1 MSNAVISNSGRR
13 WLLPLLGLFLLV
25 GATGMTHSARLPK
38 DEREK
43 QLVLTILSPLTVEAG
58 LTIELQ
64 LSLTNG
70 YGAPAVDLPVTL
82 SVDEQ
87 MIQAVAT
94 DEHGLAYFRL
104 PPGLAAGNH
113 QLTLQVK
120 GKHGFRDGWQQ
131 SQLTVLATVAQPTLQ
146 STLTAVAAAAKVEPA
161 PLESPAVADV
171 EVAVA
176 PPSATAVP
184 PVPVVPAAAPAAV
197 LVVPLPTPPATA
209 VAAVQPPV
217 AVPVMPTAVTPRAN
231 GAVATAVPAVNP
243 RTAVL
248 PTTQRPF
255 HFADLGLG
263 LFAGLLLAILL
274 FMSDHFWQFVKTG
287 LSKGRVWRTM
297 GFPRRPFAFHQ
308 AAHSNFQQL
317 LVSHLRTA
325 KWGLLCALGSMV
337 GSAITDL
344 ISPWPLKLIF
354 DHILLKTPL
363 PAALGFLT
371 PMTANHPLALLA
383 VVVAALVLIALL
395 QSAFAYL
402 ENYLTTRIGYEWVN
416 TLRRELFHH
425 FQRLSLT
432 FHNASKRGELVFH
445 VADDAQTLRDAFTD
459 SALSLV
465 THVLTIIGMFA
476 IMFYVNWQ
484 LSLIPLL
491 TFPLL
496 FVVYAYLQG
505 QLKVSVRKL
514 RKKEGDIA
522 ARLTENL
529 TIMPVIQ
536 AFGREQHEADRFDAE
551 NRQNLASGIQIARL
565 GAALNRTIAMVS
577 EVGLA
582 AVVFV
587 GAWLALRGEMTPGD
601 VLIFITYV
609 RTMYKP
615 IRQMVKLST
624 KLNSAWVAA
633 QRIAA
638 VLDIVPDVQDK
649 PDALVARRLRGDI
662 RFSQVAFQY
671 KPGQPVLRELSFHIK
686 PGQRVALVG
695 PSGAGKSTITSL
707 LLRLY
712 DPSQGTIHLD
722 GVDLRDYQ
730 RASLRQQIGLVLQDA
745 LLFGATLRE
754 NICYGK
760 PDASQAEVEAAARQA
775 HIHDFIAALPNG
787 YDTVIG
793 EMGSTLS
800 GGQRQRLAIAR
811 ALVKQPAILI
821 LDEPTSALDA
831 EAKALVDATI
841 NRIQRGKTVLVIAHH
856 LASIQNFD
864 KIIVIEQGRVAEQ
877 GTHAE
882 LLAQRGIYAE
892 LYRLQ
897 HKLPVQPPEARSSAL
912 LPALAGAD

>member
-1 MSNAVISNSGRR
+1 MGNNVTSDRWRR
-13 WLLPLLGLFLLV
+13 WVLPFLGLLLLV
-25 GATGMTHSARLPK
+25 SATGMTHPMRLLK

-43 QLVLTILSPLTVEAG
+43 QLVLTIVSPLTIEAG
-58 LTIELQ
+58 ITTELH
-64 LSLTNG
+64 LALTNG
-70 YGAPAVDLPVTL
+70 YGTPAGDLPITL
-82 SVDEQ
+82 YVDEQ
-87 MIQAVAT
+87 MIQTVET
-94 DEHGLAYFRL
+94 DEQGLAQFRL
-104 PPGLAAGNH
+104 PTGLAAGDH
-113 QLTLQVK
+113 RLTLQAK
-120 GKHGFRDGWQQ
+120 GKHGFRDGWHQ
-131 SQLTVLATVAQPTLQ
+131 SQLTVLATVAQPSLQ
-146 STLTAVAAAAKVEPA
+146 SELTAVAATGA
-161 PLESPAVADV
+161 PLASSLVATTEVAGPLPVATVAMAAPGAPAVA
-171 EVAVA
+171 
-176 PPSATAVP
+176 TA
-184 PVPVVPAAAPAAV
+184 A
-197 LVVPLPTPPATA
+197 LSLVPLPTPLAAVVTVVAPTVVVPVAPAAVIPPVNGTVVTATRPIPDRGAPWPAT
-209 VAAVQPPV
+209 Q
-217 AVPVMPTAVTPRAN
+217 
-231 GAVATAVPAVNP
+231 
-243 RTAVL
+243 
-248 PTTQRPF
+248 
-255 HFADLGLG
+255 FAFRLSDLGLA
-263 LFAGLLLAILL
+263 LFALLLLAILL
-274 FMSDHFWQFVKTG
+274 FMSEHFWQLVQIC
-287 LSKGRVWRTM
+287 LYKGRAWRARCISWL
-297 GFPRRPFAFHQ
+297 PLALRQEP
-308 AAHSNFQQL
+308 HSNFQQL
-317 LVSHLRTA
+317 LIRHIHSA
-325 KWGLLCALGSMV
+325 KWGLLCALASMV

-344 ISPWPLKLIF
+344 ISPWPLKIIF
-354 DHILLKTPL
+354 DHILLKAPL
-363 PAALGFLT
+363 PAVLGFLT
-371 PMTANHPLALLA
+371 PLTANYTLTLLA
-383 VVVAALVLIALL
+383 VVTAVIVLIALL

-402 ENYLTTRIGYEWVN
+402 ENYMTTRIGYELVN

-432 FHNASKRGELVFH
+432 FHNDSKRGELVFH

-465 THVLTIIGMFA
+465 TQVLTILGMFA

-529 TIMPVIQ
+529 AIMPVIQ
-536 AFGREQHEADRFDAE
+536 AFGREKHEADRFDAE
-551 NRQNLASGIQIARL
+551 NSQNLESGIQIARL
-565 GAALNRTIAMVS
+565 GAALNRTISMVS

-601 VLIFITYV
+601 VLVFITYT

-615 IRQMVKLST
+615 IRQMVKMST

-638 VLDIVPDVQDK
+638 VLDIVPAVQDK
-649 PDALVARRLRGDI
+649 PDAVVARHLRGDI

-671 KPGQPVLRELSFHIK
+671 KPGQPVLHEVSFHIK

-695 PSGAGKSTITSL
+695 PSGAGKSTLTSL

-712 DPSQGTIHLD
+712 DPSQGAIHLD
-722 GVDLRDYQ
+722 GLDLRDYQ
-730 RASLRQQIGLVLQDA
+730 RESLRQQIGLVLQDA
-745 LLFGATLRE
+745 LLFGATIRE

-760 PDASQAEVEAAARQA
+760 PDATQSEIEAAARQA
-775 HIHDFIAALPNG
+775 HIHDFVTALPNG
-787 YDTVIG
+787 YETVIG

-831 EAKALVDATI
+831 EAKALVDETI
-841 NRIQRGKTVLVIAHH
+841 NRIPRTKTVVVIAHH

-864 KIIVIEQGRVAEQ
+864 KIIVLEQGRVAEQ

-882 LLAQRGIYAE
+882 LLARRGIYAE

-897 HKLPVQPPEARSSAL
+897 HKLPVQTLEVSSSSL
-912 LPALAGAD
+912 LPALAGAN